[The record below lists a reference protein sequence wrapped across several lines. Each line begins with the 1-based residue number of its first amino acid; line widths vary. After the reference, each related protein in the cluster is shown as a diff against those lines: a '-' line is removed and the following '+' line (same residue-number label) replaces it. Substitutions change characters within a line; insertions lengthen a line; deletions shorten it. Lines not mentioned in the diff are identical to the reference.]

1 MNQQPKPFDLEA
13 AKNGA
18 EILCD
23 GGPATFIAHL
33 PDNAPAYRV
42 VVSYSG
48 RVYSFTEDGC
58 HLSRSKPRLTMAP
71 RTVKTVGY
79 RDYYARINGEIY
91 RYHVWKDEGLISPE
105 TLEMQANFICWIHD
119 TWQYDEVELCP
130 NFKKKYGN
138 CFLKDTLAD

>member
-1 MNQQPKPFDLEA
+1 MSEFDLEA

-33 PDNAPAYRV
+33 PDNAPAHRV

-48 RVYSFTEDGC
+48 HVYAFTEDGR

-79 RDYYARINGEIY
+79 RDYYALLHGRIGRFTVMDLDYIPVEDVE
-91 RYHVWKDEGLISPE
+91 RVEG
-105 TLEMQANFICWIHD
+105 FIRWVHG
-119 TWQYDEVELCP
+119 TWQYDEVEI
-130 NFKKKYGN
+130 
-138 CFLKDTLAD
+138 

>member
-1 MNQQPKPFDLEA
+1 MNKQPKPFDLEA

-79 RDYYARINGEIY
+79 RSYYALWLGKVVRSC
-91 RYHVWKDEGLISPE
+91 LIDTTPITPE
-105 TLEMQANFICWIHD
+105 SVERQKGFIRWID
-119 TWQYDEVELCP
+119 SEWRYDEVEL
-130 NFKKKYGN
+130 
-138 CFLKDTLAD
+138 